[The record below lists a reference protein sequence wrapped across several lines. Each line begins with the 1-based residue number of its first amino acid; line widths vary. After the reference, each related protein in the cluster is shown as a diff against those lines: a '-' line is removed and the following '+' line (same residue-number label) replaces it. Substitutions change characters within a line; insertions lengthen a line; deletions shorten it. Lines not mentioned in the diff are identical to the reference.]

1 VSSAYERDKHAAQL
15 EDDDDNRRDL
25 ARERERGLA
34 TASSRP
40 QECSRCRRDM
50 PCSYGLMTC
59 DERISLY
66 DAGRADLAREVLT
79 VLWEP
84 GVSKERLKEMYAAL
98 ERAAGPEFVAAH
110 TAKLAAKMLEAAARG
125 ERKS

>member
-25 ARERERGLA
+25 ARERERA

-66 DAGRADLAREVLT
+66 DAGRADLARELMSLAT
-79 VLWEP
+79 V
-84 GVSKERLKEMYAAL
+84 AAL
-98 ERAAGPEFVAAH
+98 DWDHVDADAAYANKIGPTDDREQMAQVLHAWR
-110 TAKLAAKMLEAAARG
+110 KLLEAAARG
-125 ERKS
+125 ERA